1 MTISTS
7 IWVKSVQKSIDEE
20 IEKALQLYSDELCE
34 KILAIPGFR
43 QKLSAYVLDK
53 IETENPDLKNRQHR
67 LSKTKFPYRSLE
79 LRLLIE
85 RYVTEGIAQIL
96 DLHLEMLD
104 CYIPKD
110 DYLFCPSCS
119 YVG

>member
-1 MTISTS
+1 
-7 IWVKSVQKSIDEE
+7 VQKSIDEE
-20 IEKALQLYSDELCE
+20 IENALQLYSDELYE

-53 IETENPDLKNRQHR
+53 IETENADIKNRQHR

-104 CYIPKD
+104 RYIPKD

-119 YVG
+119 CVG